1 MTVRPSLAVLA
12 FLAAVACGGDPSG
25 PGTPTV
31 ATVSVVPATAT
42 LEVGGSAPF
51 AATATD
57 SRGVKVQG
65 QAVAWAS
72 TAMDVATV
80 STAGVVTAIS
90 AGLADIRATV
100 GGVTGTARVTV
111 LGTPNLHITN
121 VWLTQGTQRT
131 DQSIPLVVGGR
142 PVLVI
147 VSGTLSN
154 AFPGTLP
161 AVRVRA
167 FHGATQVFE
176 DTRPMNGAPGV
187 MLDEG
192 RPVHQVV
199 IPASVVAPDLRI
211 TVVANPGGAVPEA
224 TLADNQWPAS
234 GNPHI
239 IPIQTVQPLDIHFVP
254 IQLTW
259 DGTVG
264 PVSPD
269 NLEDYLTA
277 TRQMFPWAELNAT
290 IGPVFSSGVAFGGGQ
305 PAAWVQILPQL
316 DILRVTEGTSRYY
329 VGSLRPAPGV
339 TFVQNGGWGYIP
351 ANPASIGPATRTS
364 LVVGVGWFNRP
375 RQTTELVAHELGH
388 NHGRVHAPCGNPSGP
403 DPQYPHPGGVTGV
416 WTHDLYSFAIGL
428 TDSVAALDPLRGRDL
443 MSYCTPV
450 WTSDHTYLGLL
461 NARSAPIAA
470 TPGMPCQCL
479 LIGGTFSPDGIRV
492 APVYETAAH
501 VALPEGHGS
510 HRVEGLDARGR
521 VLFGYSLAPTPVDHA
536 PGVSQ
541 FLVAVPREL
550 AGGPDLAAIRV
561 RDAVGRTALAPQGV
575 EGAAAPVARRLGGG
589 QVELSWN
596 VREAPGLL
604 VRDPVSNRVL
614 GIGESGRLVVRTA
627 NGSLDVVASRGV
639 RSSRTRLVVR

>member
-12 FLAAVACGGDPSG
+12 FLGAVACGGDPSG

-31 ATVSVVPATAT
+31 ATVTVAPATAT
-42 LEVGGSAPF
+42 LAVGGSTPL
-51 AATATD
+51 AAIATD
-57 SRGVKVQG
+57 SRGVIVQG

-90 AGLADIRATV
+90 PGQADIRATV
-100 GGVTGTARVTV
+100 GGVTGTARMTV
-111 LGTPNLHITN
+111 LGSPNLALTN
-121 VWLTQGTQRT
+121 VWLTQGTQRP
-131 DQSIPLVVGGR
+131 DRSIPLVVGGR
-142 PVLVI
+142 PVLVN

-176 DTRPMNGAPGV
+176 DTRPMNGAPGAV
-187 MLDEG
+187 PDEG

-211 TVVANPGGAVPEA
+211 TVAANPGGAVPEA

-234 GNPHI
+234 GDPMV
-239 IPIQTVQPLDIHFVP
+239 IPVRTVQPLDIHFVP
-254 IQLTW
+254 IQLTV

-264 PVSPD
+264 PVSPG

-364 LVVGVGWFNRP
+364 LVVGVGWFNRQ

-403 DPQYPHPGGVTGV
+403 DPLYPHPGGVTGV
-416 WTHDLYSFAIGL
+416 WTHDLYSYAIGL
-428 TDSVAALDPLRGRDL
+428 TSSVAALGPFEGSDL

-450 WTSDHTYLGLL
+450 WTSDYTYLGLL
-461 NARSAPIAA
+461 DARSAPIAA
-470 TPGMPCQCL
+470 TPGAPCECL
-479 LIGGTFSPDGIRV
+479 LIGGTISPEGIRV

-501 VALPEGHGS
+501 VALPEGPGS

-521 VLFGYSLAPTPVDHA
+521 VLFGYSLASTPVDHA

-541 FLVAVPREL
+541 FLVAVPRDL

-561 RDAVGRTALAPQGV
+561 RDAAGRTALAPQGL
-575 EGAAAPVARRLGGG
+575 EGAAVPVARRLGAD
-589 QVELSWN
+589 QVELTWD

-627 NGSLDVVASRGV
+627 TGTVDVVASRGV
-639 RSSRTRLVVR
+639 RSSRARLVVR